1 MGEEAA
7 ERLLSKL
14 RAFVAEQLD
23 EEERALF
30 AALVAPGVA
39 RAYGEPEVEGFG
51 VAGWS
56 PRPCRRRWCGR
67 SRTRACGSSGWSPS
81 PVRAPPRRSA

>member
-1 MGEEAA
+1 MGDEAA
-7 ERLLSKL
+7 ERLLAKL
-14 RAFVAEQLD
+14 RVFVAEQLD

-56 PRPCRRRWCGR
+56 LSALP
-67 SRTRACGSSGWSPS
+67 SSL
-81 PVRAPPRRSA
+81 VRALQDQGVRVVGLEP

>member
-7 ERLLSKL
+7 ARLLEKL
-14 RAFVAEQLD
+14 RVFVAEQLD

-56 PRPCRRRWCGR
+56 LSTLPA
-67 SRTRACGSSGWSPS
+67 SL
-81 PVRAPPRRSA
+81 VRALQDQDVRVVGLEP

>member
-7 ERLLSKL
+7 ERLLEKL
-14 RAFVAEQLD
+14 RVFVAEQLD
-23 EEERALF
+23 DEERALF
-30 AALVAPGVA
+30 VALVAPGVA

-56 PRPCRRRWCGR
+56 LSALPA
-67 SRTRACGSSGWSPS
+67 SL
-81 PVRAPPRRSA
+81 VRALQDQGVRVVGLEP